1 MINTENIFIKI
12 LSAYVNN
19 DDFEIY
25 DFDCDELMHLADIH
39 SVSGIVAAVLLK
51 KEDKLSK
58 EFATRLKNILVA
70 TTVRGVKQEIE
81 TNKIIKIDIDYVL
94 ALDENKKIDRRKLQD
109 SISKIDILFRPV
121 FKVKDRAF
129 TILETSTTIV
139 DDILHFSFEL
149 NFVDCLSDE
158 EFGGIKYE
166 LMKHLEMT
174 WR

>member
-1 MINTENIFIKI
+1 MITLADIRKAITTALKSKFQSIKVFFDDVENSIDDYFYIEFTPKSKTIDDIYTENIIK
-12 LSAYVNN
+12 V
-19 DDFEIY
+19 
-25 DFDCDELMHLADIH
+25 
-39 SVSGIVAAVLLK
+39 
-51 KEDKLSK
+51 
-58 EFATRLKNILVA
+58 
-70 TTVRGVKQEIE
+70 
-81 TNKIIKIDIDYVL
+81 DIDYIL
-94 ALDENKKIDRRKLQD
+94 AEDKNGKIDRRKLQD

>member
-1 MINTENIFIKI
+1 MIT
-12 LSAYVNN
+12 
-19 DDFEIY
+19 
-25 DFDCDELMHLADIH
+25 LADIRKA
-39 SVSGIVAAVLLK
+39 ITTALK
-51 KEDKLSK
+51 SK
-58 EFATRLKNILVA
+58 FQNIKVFFDDVENSTDDYFYIEFTPKSKTIDD
-70 TTVRGVKQEIE
+70 IY

-109 SISKIDILFRPV
+109 SISKIDILFRPI
-121 FKVKDRAF
+121 FKVKDRTF
-129 TILETSTTIV
+129 TVLETSTTIV
-139 DDILHFSFEL
+139 DEILHFSFEL

>member
-1 MINTENIFIKI
+1 M
-12 LSAYVNN
+12 
-19 DDFEIY
+19 
-25 DFDCDELMHLADIH
+25 
-39 SVSGIVAAVLLK
+39 
-51 KEDKLSK
+51 
-58 EFATRLKNILVA
+58 
-70 TTVRGVKQEIE
+70 
-81 TNKIIKIDIDYVL
+81 
-94 ALDENKKIDRRKLQD
+94 QD

>member
-1 MINTENIFIKI
+1 M
-12 LSAYVNN
+12 
-19 DDFEIY
+19 
-25 DFDCDELMHLADIH
+25 
-39 SVSGIVAAVLLK
+39 
-51 KEDKLSK
+51 
-58 EFATRLKNILVA
+58 
-70 TTVRGVKQEIE
+70 
-81 TNKIIKIDIDYVL
+81 

>member
-1 MINTENIFIKI
+1 MIT
-12 LSAYVNN
+12 
-19 DDFEIY
+19 
-25 DFDCDELMHLADIH
+25 LADIRKA
-39 SVSGIVAAVLLK
+39 ITTALK
-51 KEDKLSK
+51 SK
-58 EFATRLKNILVA
+58 FQNIKVFFDDVENSTDDYFYIEFTPKSKTIDD
-70 TTVRGVKQEIE
+70 IY

-149 NFVDCLSDE
+149 NFVDCLSDK

>member
-1 MINTENIFIKI
+1 MITLADIRKAITTALKSKFQNIKVFFDDVENSIDDYFYIEFTPKSKTIDDIYTENIIK
-12 LSAYVNN
+12 V
-19 DDFEIY
+19 
-25 DFDCDELMHLADIH
+25 
-39 SVSGIVAAVLLK
+39 
-51 KEDKLSK
+51 
-58 EFATRLKNILVA
+58 
-70 TTVRGVKQEIE
+70 
-81 TNKIIKIDIDYVL
+81 DIDYIL
-94 ALDENKKIDRRKLQD
+94 AEDKNGKIDRRKLQD

-174 WR
+174 

>member
-1 MINTENIFIKI
+1 MIT
-12 LSAYVNN
+12 
-19 DDFEIY
+19 
-25 DFDCDELMHLADIH
+25 LADIRKA
-39 SVSGIVAAVLLK
+39 ITTALK
-51 KEDKLSK
+51 SK
-58 EFATRLKNILVA
+58 FQNIKVFFDDVENSTDDYFYIEFTPKSKTIDD
-70 TTVRGVKQEIE
+70 IY

-149 NFVDCLSDE
+149 NFVDCLNDE

>member
-1 MINTENIFIKI
+1 
-12 LSAYVNN
+12 
-19 DDFEIY
+19 
-25 DFDCDELMHLADIH
+25 
-39 SVSGIVAAVLLK
+39 
-51 KEDKLSK
+51 
-58 EFATRLKNILVA
+58 
-70 TTVRGVKQEIE
+70 
-81 TNKIIKIDIDYVL
+81 L

>member
-1 MINTENIFIKI
+1 MIT
-12 LSAYVNN
+12 
-19 DDFEIY
+19 
-25 DFDCDELMHLADIH
+25 LADIRKA
-39 SVSGIVAAVLLK
+39 ITTALK
-51 KEDKLSK
+51 SK
-58 EFATRLKNILVA
+58 FQNIKVFFDDVENS
-70 TTVRGVKQEIE
+70 TDDDIY